1 MTRMKKSACAAKTV
15 RKSAPTT
22 FENPPPGYG
31 PSSHYMLNDKH
42 EIIRT
47 ESFEQWAEWM
57 HEQNDKNGRAVGQ
70 AVVEGY
76 YISTVFLGIDH
87 SFGGPDPILFETM
100 VFSDK
105 GKNAEELCW
114 RYPTWDNA
122 VEGHKKVMDWL
133 LQKVNSPTKKV
144 DWAEICRTKSS
155 IGLKPLSQLP
165 GSRNTKQHLTAR
177 TAGIRPSISIIR
189 NELGIAIGQAADGSL
204 RLRTSQILK
213 GMAPLTITTQSQRKT
228 HRRL

>member
-1 MTRMKKSACAAKTV
+1 MKKSASAAKTV
-15 RKSAPTT
+15 HKSVPTT
-22 FENPPPGYG
+22 FENPPPGCG

-42 EIIRT
+42 EIIKT

-57 HEQNDKNGRAVGQ
+57 HEQNKEGRRSVGQ
-70 AVVEGY
+70 ISIEGY

-87 SFGGPDPILFETM
+87 SFGGTDPILFETM
-100 VFSDK
+100 VFS
-105 GKNAEELCW
+105 GKSQDIEELCW

-177 TAGIRPSISIIR
+177 TAGIQPSTSIIK
-189 NELGIAIGQAADGSL
+189 NELGIAIGQVADGSPH
-204 RLRTSQILK
+204 LK
-213 GMAPLTITTQSQRKT
+213 TLLISRDTAPLTITTQLSRKT
-228 HRRL
+228 HKRS